1 MNLVQPIKGFS
12 RYEIDMTDFFD
23 VKVFSVNYRRT
34 GRRQQLVPCNSNNH
48 LMFCLINDEDKQL
61 TMRLHQLVWREFN
74 GEIPKGYDIHHINFN
89 PSDNR
94 PENLVLLSHSEHRK
108 LHKEYRHIPVV
119 ALDKQGNFVAEYSS
133 IKEAS
138 KLTCISKGNICQC
151 CKHKSYNSA
160 GGFIWIYKDEYL
172 HTQTQQDK

>member
-1 MNLVQPIKGFS
+1 
-12 RYEIDMTDFFD
+12 
-23 VKVFSVNYRRT
+23 
-34 GRRQQLVPCNSNNH
+34 
-48 LMFCLINDEDKQL
+48 
-61 TMRLHQLVWREFN
+61 MRLHQLVWREFN

-108 LHKEYRHIPVV
+108 LHNEYRHIPVV

-138 KLTCISKGNICQC
+138 RVTGIAQSSICKC
-151 CKHKSYNSA
+151 CNHKSYKSA
-160 GGFIWIYKDEYL
+160 GGFIWIYKDEYTA
-172 HTQTQQDK
+172 TQHDQ